1 MSQATTPA
9 AVPTLASLREVL
21 SNRAN
26 KYALTLDG
34 TEQLGTVIK
43 RLDDQGAN
51 LSADKTVAKALFEAH
66 SRLEDLLAFA
76 KEGISPYWSSSAKIE
91 DPFGAPKIMGF
102 HCSAMSTGQAM
113 GFLLHQNDSPL
124 AHNDYVETLDPLM
137 VASNLLRMMFA
148 GSVTHYHFDQGHIP
162 PRTAFILKRPEVQ
175 AAIAEEV
182 RNLNAESVV
191 LSSRLNLLNTAFVF
205 WVYNLAPV
213 VDAFREH
220 PFVEAL
226 TQDSPERLSVLQMF
240 LNIAADSPQ
249 IERMEKATD
258 FLGDFLGLDAFDPV
272 IDESFGKIVSTP
284 LTTETQSNLHAILT
298 QRSMDL
304 QTASLEHQA
313 QAWLPRTVDFLIEE
327 NYATNPHSLLW
338 DMVAQHPHWM
348 HGSNNFLPA
357 IGASKEYFQGTL
369 GLLGKEK
376 WFEVF
381 NQAYAYQIGLK
392 NKDRTSVFAK
402 LDKTV
407 LANSGLGALFLP
419 LIESEITEVE
429 GALHFVHTPPPE
441 IWQGNV
447 KYAAELAKVIGQLCL
462 PTHTA
467 EQAMQ
472 WVNLLQHWEYQEP
485 FLAVLPTESVIL
497 EQLGDSGRESLLMKD
512 LGM

>member
-1 MSQATTPA
+1 MSQAATPA
-9 AVPTLASLREVL
+9 PVPTLASIRTVL

-26 KYALTLDG
+26 KYALALDD
-34 TEQLGTVIK
+34 TEKLGTVIK
-43 RLDDQGAN
+43 RLNEQGAN
-51 LSADKTVAKALFEAH
+51 LSADRTVAKALFEAH

-76 KEGISPYWSSSAKIE
+76 KEGISPYWSSSAKID

-148 GSVTHYHFDQGHIP
+148 SSLTHYHFDQGHIP
-162 PRTAFILKRPEVQ
+162 PHTAFILKRPEVQ

-205 WVYNLAPV
+205 WAYKLIPV

-220 PFVEAL
+220 PLVEAL
-226 TQDSPERLSVLQMF
+226 TQDSPERLPVLQMF
-240 LNIAADSPQ
+240 LNIAADSPH

-258 FLGDFLGLDAFDPV
+258 FLGDFLGLDALDPA
-272 IDESFGKIVSTP
+272 IDRAFGKIVSTP

-298 QRSMDL
+298 QRTMDL
-304 QTASLEHQA
+304 KTASLEHQA
-313 QAWLPRTVDFLIEE
+313 QEWLPRTVDFLIGE
-327 NYATNPHSLLW
+327 NYAKIPHSLLW
-338 DMVAQHPHWM
+338 DMVAQRPQWM
-348 HGSNNFLPA
+348 HGPNNFLPA
-357 IGASKEYFQGTL
+357 IGASKDYFQGTL
-369 GLLGKEK
+369 GILGAEK

-381 NQAYAYQIGLK
+381 SQAYSYQLGLK

-407 LANSGLGALFLP
+407 LGSSGLGAFFLP
-419 LIESEITEVE
+419 LIESEITTTE
-429 GALHFVHTPPPE
+429 GALHFVHKPPPE

-447 KYAAELAKVIGQLCL
+447 KYGIELAKVIGQLCL

-467 EQAMQ
+467 EQAMH
-472 WVNLLQHWEYQEP
+472 WVKLLQHWEYQEP
-485 FLAVLPTESVIL
+485 MLSVLPTEAAIL
-497 EQLGDSGRESLLMKD
+497 EHLGDTGRESLLMKD